1 MSRIQ
6 GKIHTFYECAKTHS
20 YENQPLMVSQRV
32 PLSGLVIT
40 SPTRCWFRP
49 SWGCKQRGKYYAL
62 LKSEMKNENIKK
74 KSDLKGPLHPVLRH
88 LRLGLHGCRHFLWQ
102 VAQHK
107 ERLVCRNANKLARV
121 GPKDLR
127 AQRGQKKGTFT
138 THATCDGGL
147 RRRGGGDG
155 RVWAGCRCGGSVL
168 CTPSRRRPDHSG
180 ISPPVRSRQRYLTA
194 SGSVNVSLSTR
205 KKQQKGQNS
214 K

>member
-1 MSRIQ
+1 MKQSPTQSPVFTPSDTSPSTWSAEVSGGAHQILKSGNLFEITFLKMSHIQ

-62 LKSEMKNENIKK
+62 LKSEMKNE
-74 KSDLKGPLHPVLRH
+74 KSDLKGSLHAVLRH
-88 LRLGLHGCRHFLWQ
+88 LRLQLLGCRHFLWQ

-127 AQRGQKKGTFT
+127 AQRGKKREICYTRNMRRWT
-138 THATCDGGL
+138 EET
-147 RRRGGGDG
+147 RRR
-155 RVWAGCRCGGSVL
+155 
-168 CTPSRRRPDHSG
+168 
-180 ISPPVRSRQRYLTA
+180 
-194 SGSVNVSLSTR
+194 
-205 KKQQKGQNS
+205 
-214 K
+214 